1 MKKYKVN
8 VNGNWYEIALELVDE
23 NDIKTSAAPAEKKEE
38 APVQAAPVQA
48 APSVQPAAARAAA
61 PKPAAPAGAGKAV
74 TAPMP
79 GVILEISVKEVD
91 TVSAG
96 QKVAVLEAMK
106 MENEIQAESAG
117 TVTKIHVAKGDSVS
131 DGTPIVTIA

>member
-48 APSVQPAAARAAA
+48 S
-61 PKPAAPAGAGKAV
+61 AGAENILS
-74 TAPMP
+74 PMP
-79 GVILEISVKEVD
+79 GTILDVK
-91 TVSAG
+91 VSAG
-96 QKVAVLEAMK
+96 AAVKKGDILVILEAMK
-106 MENEIQAESAG
+106 MENDIVAPCDG
-117 TVTKIHVAKGDSVS
+117 TVKQVLVAKGASVNT
-131 DGTPIVTIA
+131 DDVLAVI

>member
-48 APSVQPAAARAAA
+48 S
-61 PKPAAPAGAGKAV
+61 AGAENILS
-74 TAPMP
+74 PMP
-79 GVILEISVKEVD
+79 GTILDVK
-91 TVSAG
+91 VSAG
-96 QKVAVLEAMK
+96 AAVKKGDILVILEAMK
-106 MENEIQAESAG
+106 MENEIRAPRDGKIASVGVTKGASVQSG
-117 TVTKIHVAKGDSVS
+117 TVLCVLD
-131 DGTPIVTIA
+131 